1 MHVIRWQFVTTREFP
16 ADAATRHER
25 LLYRAGFLRKAQAGV
40 YLWLPLGAL
49 TLRRMVQLLEEGC
62 ASTGFLPIVAPH
74 CKTEQALVESVRPL
88 VRSWRAL
95 PVRWY
100 LLQQVIADEIEPR
113 GGLLQTRESLGLQLW
128 SFDADPA
135 AAAAS
140 GEQMRDLLLRLCR
153 QMGMEVVAAQGNGWH
168 LMTALAEGEERFAQ
182 CLSCG
187 AAALPEYTSILPPA
201 EPSADAAGVPP
212 AQVVSTPGQ
221 HTVEEISQFL
231 QVPPSQV
238 VKTLLLEAD
247 GQAVAALVRGDHEL
261 SLPKVAQTLNAQR
274 VHMMGAEQV
283 ESVSGAPPGFA
294 GPVGLEGVPLIAD
307 WAVRQV
313 QGFVVGA
320 NRGDAHRIHVCW
332 GRDFPEPLWADL
344 RVATEGDRCVHCG
357 GSLALRQAVCVG
369 KVHPWQGEQT
379 LVYDTAQGAQ
389 QPVQVTVAEMNLL
402 RALAA
407 LVERSSDQD
416 GLVWHARIAPFQ
428 AVVLALNPAD
438 PVQHDAA
445 KQIYQHLRDYGI
457 DALLDDRDERA
468 GVKFKDADLI
478 GIPVQVVVGRT
489 AAEGKVEVRLR
500 RDRQPRQVA
509 VEDAAIV
516 VRELIHRELEGV
528 HA

>member
-1 MHVIRWQFVTTREFP
+1 MHVTPWQFVTTRESP

-25 LLYRAGFLRKAQAGV
+25 LLYRAGFLRKVQAGV
-40 YLWLPLGAL
+40 YLWLPLGAM
-49 TLRRMVQLLEEGC
+49 TLRRMVLLLEEGC
-62 ASTGFLPIVAPH
+62 ASAGFLPIVAPH
-74 CKTEQALVESVRPL
+74 CKTEQALVESVRPF

-100 LLQQVIADEIEPR
+100 LLQQVFADEVEPR
-113 GGLLQTRESLGLQLW
+113 GGLLQTREYLALQLW

-140 GEQMRDLLLRLCR
+140 GEQVRDLLLRLCR
-153 QMGMEVVAAQGNGWH
+153 QMGMEVIAAQGDGWH
-168 LMTALAEGEERFAQ
+168 LMTAFAEGEERFAQ

-187 AAALPEYTSILPPA
+187 AAALPEYTSLLPPA
-201 EPSADAAGVPP
+201 EPPASSDGVPS

-221 HTVEEISQFL
+221 HTVEEVSRFL
-231 QVPPSQV
+231 NVSPSQV

-261 SLPKVAQTLNAQR
+261 SLPKVARALSAQR
-274 VHMMGAEQV
+274 VHMMGAERV
-283 ESVSGAPPGFA
+283 ESVSGAPLGFA

-320 NRGDAHRIHVCW
+320 NLGDAHRIHVCW
-332 GRDFPEPLWADL
+332 GRDFAEPLWADL
-344 RVATEGDRCVHCG
+344 RVASEGDRCAQCG
-357 GSLALRQAVCVG
+357 GSLALRQAVCIG
-369 KVHPWQGEQT
+369 KVHPWQGDQS
-379 LVYDTAQGAQ
+379 LVYDTVQGVQ
-389 QPVQVTVAEMNLL
+389 QPVQVTRAEMNLL

-407 LVERSSDQD
+407 LVERSCDQD

-428 AVVLALNPAD
+428 AVILSLNPAD
-438 PVQHDAA
+438 PAQHDAA
-445 KQIYQHLRDYGI
+445 KQIYRHLRDYGI

-468 GVKFKDADLI
+468 GVKFKDADLM
-478 GIPVQVVVGRT
+478 GIPIQVVVGRT

-516 VRELIHRELEGV
+516 VQELLYQELEGV